1 MKFSLISWPETKSHA
16 GKAITESRNELAIV
30 RGRIAMESYVVGT
43 VNKKAPRFS
52 HGALSVNHPRKKSN
66 AMLGDS

>member
-1 MKFSLISWPETKSHA
+1 MAK
-16 GKAITESRNELAIV
+16 
-30 RGRIAMESYVVGT
+30 ESYVVGT